1 MKKYLSLIVIAL
13 LSASCSK
20 EKAEQKQQVEESQT
34 ISTTSVV
41 RKSLTEPIIGSG
53 VLASKSEMKLAFKTG
68 GMIKRVYVNEG
79 QFVKE
84 GQLLAELDLSEID
97 AQVNQAKIGLAKAE
111 RDLERVKKLYADEA
125 TTLTTVQDATT
136 GYEAA
141 EKTVEIARFNQKL
154 SKIYAPQSGRI
165 LRKISE
171 QGELI
176 TPFAPAFILATGE
189 SAYIVNIG
197 LADKD
202 VVKVKMG
209 DKAAIYL
216 DAYPNQPFTA
226 TITQIAQAVNPA
238 TGTFEIELQIQNQA
252 GKKLISGFVAKAE
265 INQPNVASSLVIPVE
280 SLVEANGA
288 KAFVF
293 TLSTD
298 NKTVNKKE
306 IQVGRII
313 GSDVEVLNGL
323 SEGSQIVLSGANF
336 LSEGSRVKVSN

>member
-1 MKKYLSLIVIAL
+1 
-13 LSASCSK
+13 
-20 EKAEQKQQVEESQT
+20 
-34 ISTTSVV
+34 
-41 RKSLTEPIIGSG
+41 
-53 VLASKSEMKLAFKTG
+53 
-68 GMIKRVYVNEG
+68 
-79 QFVKE
+79 
-84 GQLLAELDLSEID
+84 
-97 AQVNQAKIGLAKAE
+97 
-111 RDLERVKKLYADEA
+111 
-125 TTLTTVQDATT
+125 LTTVQDATT